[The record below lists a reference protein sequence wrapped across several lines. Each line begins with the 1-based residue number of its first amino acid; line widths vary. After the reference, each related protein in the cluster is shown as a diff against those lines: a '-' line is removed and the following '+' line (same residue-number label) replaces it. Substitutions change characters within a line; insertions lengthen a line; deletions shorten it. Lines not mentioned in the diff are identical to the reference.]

1 MIAIFCVVL
10 GFNTLDQMIW
20 AFRFDSFWLQVN
32 YWDMGAFILPQWWT
46 YYFCGIAPLM
56 SGSILIGYLIENLRA
71 R

>member
-1 MIAIFCVVL
+1 
-10 GFNTLDQMIW
+10 MIW

-32 YWDMGAFILPQWWT
+32 YWDMGAFILPQWWA